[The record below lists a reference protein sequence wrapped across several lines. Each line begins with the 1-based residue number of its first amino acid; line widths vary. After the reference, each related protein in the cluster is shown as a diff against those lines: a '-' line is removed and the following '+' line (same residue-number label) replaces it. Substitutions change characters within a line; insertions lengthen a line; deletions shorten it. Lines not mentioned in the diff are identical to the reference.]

1 MARESG
7 IRKNITD
14 PHEDEEAARIRDKH
28 RLLSINTTTLLM
40 NAPNDQCTMNAKR
53 PGDSMTRY
61 FHALQKIPCAGILMG
76 LTAGIMASIASFI
89 VKLLPEVN
97 PVQIVVFR

>member
-1 MARESG
+1 MAHESG
-7 IRKNITD
+7 IVSID
-14 PHEDEEAARIRDKH
+14 PRHDDHHKDKH

-40 NAPNDQCTMNAKR
+40 NAPNDQCTIR

-89 VKLLPEVN
+89 VKLLPDVN